1 MHFLRLDPGSE
12 RPSEIREAGIYNA
25 PRAAPDGRSVIV
37 NRFDV
42 TTRKS
47 DPWLFDF
54 DSGTW
59 SRITFT
65 AEAAGDDS
73 AVFAPDGKRIAIASS
88 RNARTG
94 MRELWTQPVGG
105 GGHQTLA
112 AGADYI
118 VATDWSR
125 DGSRLLVSTQ
135 RRTTGFDIEA
145 VDATR
150 GGAFMPVVKNKANE
164 INGRLSPDGKWLVYE
179 SDDGGRAEIYVT
191 NFPEATARWQVS
203 TEGGRTPYW
212 SADGT
217 AILFLHQDRIM
228 TAPVRAASRFA
239 VDAPRTVEQMGD
251 RIAGF
256 SVSAN
261 GTIVALRLIEEGNPP
276 LSVVVNWQKMLEHE

>member
-1 MHFLRLDPGSE
+1 
-12 RPSEIREAGIYNA
+12 
-25 PRAAPDGRSVIV
+25 VIV
-37 NRFDV
+37 NRFDAS
-42 TTRKS
+42 TRKS

-88 RNARTG
+88 RNVRTR

-105 GGHQTLA
+105 AAHQTLS
-112 AGADYI
+112 AGPDYLI
-118 VATDWSR
+118 ATDWSR
-125 DGSRLLVSTQ
+125 DGRKLLVSAQ
-135 RRTTGFDIEA
+135 RRVTGFDIEA
-145 VDATR
+145 VDPLG
-150 GGAFMPVVKNKANE
+150 GGAFVPIVKTSANE

-179 SDDGGRAEIYVT
+179 SDDGGRGEIYLT

-203 TEGGRTPYW
+203 TGGGRTPYW
-212 SADGT
+212 SADGA
-217 AILFLHQDRIM
+217 AILFLHQDRIL
-228 TAPVRAASRFA
+228 TAPVRVGSRFA
-239 VDAPRTVEQMGD
+239 VDVPRVVEQMGD

-261 GTIVALRLIEEGNPP
+261 GTIVALRLIEEGKPP
-276 LSVVVNWQKMLEHE
+276 LSVVVNWQTMLTNE